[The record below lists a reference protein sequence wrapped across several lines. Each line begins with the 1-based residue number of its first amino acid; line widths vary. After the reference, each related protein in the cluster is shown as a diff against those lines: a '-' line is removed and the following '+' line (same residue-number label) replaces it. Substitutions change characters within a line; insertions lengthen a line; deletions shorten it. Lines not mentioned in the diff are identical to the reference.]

1 MNNDV
6 KLFENESID
15 DLQLENLYLI
25 QKSLALGL
33 E

>member
-25 QKSLALGL
+25 KKSLALGL